1 MAWSSAAEQ
10 TSLFQIAELII
21 STQRVLLS
29 IFPLIIEQATQQ
41 QEAKYGKMAF
51 KGANTPLASIKS
63 FQSKKN
69 FSCVPKFCCAL

>member
-41 QEAKYGKMAF
+41 QEARYGKMAF
-51 KGANTPLASIKS
+51 KGPNTIHT
-63 FQSKKN
+63 FVVCKKFAFLN
-69 FSCVPKFCCAL
+69 CK

>member
-51 KGANTPLASIKS
+51 KGENTHLWR
-63 FQSKKN
+63 
-69 FSCVPKFCCAL
+69 L

>member
-51 KGANTPLASIKS
+51 KGANTHLWRLTIKS
-63 FQSKKN
+63 FQSKKT
-69 FSCVPKFCCAL
+69 FQVY

>member
-41 QEAKYGKMAF
+41 QEARYGKMTIE
-51 KGANTPLASIKS
+51 GPNTHL
-63 FQSKKN
+63 
-69 FSCVPKFCCAL
+69 CCL

>member
-51 KGANTPLASIKS
+51 KGANTLLASIKS
-63 FQSKKN
+63 FESKKN
-69 FSCVPKFCCAL
+69 LSSVPKFCCAL